1 MKKLLIDAR
10 IRKEE
15 YNYLSQYFDVIKIPL
30 SQDVYDEISGH
41 SDIFYCQIDNN
52 VICAPNAPIIEKS
65 FIMGISKISKEYP
78 KDVAYNACKIGNI
91 IIGSKYTDK
100 VIMPNIIVKQG
111 YTKCSICVTSEKSC
125 ITTDKNIYEALLKCN
140 LDVTYIQENNIKLL
154 NKYGEKTKM
163 KGFIGG
169 ASFTFNNNFVLF
181 GDIDM
186 LESKNEILEHL
197 QRNKLNL
204 VDFKG
209 LDVHDYG
216 GAITY
221 RI

>member
-1 MKKLLIDAR
+1 MKKLLIDER

-15 YNYLSQYFDVIKIPL
+15 YNYLSKYFNVIKIPL

-41 SDIFYCQIDNN
+41 SDIFYCQINNN

-65 FIMGISKISKEYP
+65 FIMGISKVSKEYP

-125 ITTDKNIYEALLKCN
+125 ITTDKNICDTLKRCN

-154 NKYGEKTKM
+154 NKHGEETRM

-186 LESKNEILEHL
+186 LESKYEILEHL

-204 VDFKG
+204 IDFKG
-209 LDVHDYG
+209 LNVYDYG
-216 GAITY
+216 GAIFA
-221 RI
+221 